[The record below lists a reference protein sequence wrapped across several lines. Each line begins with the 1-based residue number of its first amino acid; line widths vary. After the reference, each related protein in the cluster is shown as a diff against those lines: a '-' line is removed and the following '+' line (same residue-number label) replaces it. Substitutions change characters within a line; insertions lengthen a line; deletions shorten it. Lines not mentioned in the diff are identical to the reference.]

1 MFLWLLISLYFIT
14 QDIFYQI
21 LSFCV
26 KFSILKTFPFS
37 PVTVCLQYPD
47 WFTRCLSLINI
58 KSKNWWK
65 IISVLKMVTVSLVVL
80 KFSKHIVR
88 DLMYHSFIFKE
99 TNINEAL
106 LSVFWHYH
114 CHIVF
119 SFQAIYWM
127 FLFILIVY
135 CNILSQ
141 HYVC

>member
-1 MFLWLLISLYFIT
+1 MFWVKKDKAMFLWLLISLYFIM

-21 LSFCV
+21 LSFSV
-26 KFSILKTFPFS
+26 NFSILKTFPFFS
-37 PVTVCLQYPD
+37 FSACLKYPD

-88 DLMYHSFIFKE
+88 DLMYHFFIFKE
-99 TNINEAL
+99 TNINGVL

-114 CHIVF
+114 CHILF
-119 SFQAIYWM
+119 SFQAMIY
-127 FLFILIVY
+127 
-135 CNILSQ
+135 
-141 HYVC
+141 

>member
-1 MFLWLLISLYFIT
+1 MFWVKKDKAMFLRLLIGLYFIM

-26 KFSILKTFPFS
+26 NFSISKTFSFS
-37 PVTVCLQYPD
+37 PVTVCLKYPD

-88 DLMYHSFIFKE
+88 DLMYHFFIFKE
-99 TNINEAL
+99 TNINGAL

-114 CHIVF
+114 CHILF
-119 SFQAIYWM
+119 SFQAMIY
-127 FLFILIVY
+127 
-135 CNILSQ
+135 
-141 HYVC
+141 

>member
-1 MFLWLLISLYFIT
+1 MFWVKKDKAMFLRLLIGLYFIM

-26 KFSILKTFPFS
+26 NFSISKTFSFS
-37 PVTVCLQYPD
+37 PVTVCLKYPD

-80 KFSKHIVR
+80 KFSKHIAR
-88 DLMYHSFIFKE
+88 DLIYHSFIFKE

-106 LSVFWHYH
+106 LSVFWHYN

-119 SFQAIYWM
+119 SFQAMIY
-127 FLFILIVY
+127 
-135 CNILSQ
+135 
-141 HYVC
+141 